1 MGTWIKSKRGQRLR
15 DRTISD
21 LEQWRSTRGSATFRF
36 TLLTS
41 WFSNGFLAAL
51 GSNRSYDRSLVRCS
65 RKSLPGLQN
74 LDEDHR
80 KRLVSRRDLLLLL
93 YLSPFPSLFVIF
105 DSFRADRYFL
115 GMVLFAIHFFLRQD
129 GLWSVLFFKF
139 NASLCLQCNGECF
152 MDHSRLSV
160 MIRSMI
166 FGLIFL
172 RRMFYDS

>member
-51 GSNRSYDRSLVRCS
+51 GSNRSYDPSLVRCS

-80 KRLVSRRDLLLLL
+80 KRLVSRRDLLFVL
-93 YLSPFPSLFVIF
+93 YLSPFSFLFVIF
-105 DSFRADRYFL
+105 RSFRADRYFL
-115 GMVLFAIHFFLRQD
+115 GMVLFAIHFFFLSRMVF
-129 GLWSVLFFKF
+129 GLFFF
-139 NASLCLQCNGECF
+139 FLNLMLLFVCNATTNVSWTTLVYL
-152 MDHSRLSV
+152 
-160 MIRSMI
+160 
-166 FGLIFL
+166 
-172 RRMFYDS
+172 

>member
-51 GSNRSYDRSLVRCS
+51 RSNRSYDRSLVRCS

-80 KRLVSRRDLLLLL
+80 KRLVSRRDLLFVL
-93 YLSPFPSLFVIF
+93 YLSPFTFLFVIF
-105 DSFRADRYFL
+105 RSVRADRYFL
-115 GMVLFAIHFFLRQD
+115 GMVLYAIHFFFKV
-129 GLWSVLFFKF
+129 GWSLVCSFFLNLTLLFVC
-139 NASLCLQCNGECF
+139 NATTNVSWTTLVYL
-152 MDHSRLSV
+152 
-160 MIRSMI
+160 
-166 FGLIFL
+166 
-172 RRMFYDS
+172 